1 MAAEIGAAPIN
12 TLTVQV
18 NIMFEEMEILNKNLQ
33 KGMERWLEQDL
44 QQRGRT
50 QEEMPEMTLNRP
62 SERDSNLFISMIDS
76 YFNTAFDELLQRT
89 CKDLIQKWNHEGGK
103 RDFAIG
109 VIIEMLKDRYQLRDE
124 QALKTSLE
132 NIDDWKIIKKLM
144 GLAAFM
150 EDWIFAAYTAL
161 IERVLNSEEH
171 TRERIMGD
179 IRALIYLQLGNDI
192 IEELTPAIQRIEDL
206 QELKQVFIAAA
217 RAPNLGTLRQAHPEL
232 QNTKKVERSSP
243 AQQ

>member
-1 MAAEIGAAPIN
+1 MAAGTGAAPIN
-12 TLTVQV
+12 ILTGQE
-18 NIMFEEMEILNKNLQ
+18 NIMFEEIEILNKNLQ

-50 QEEMPEMTLNRP
+50 QEEMQEMTLNRP

-76 YFNTAFDELLQRT
+76 YFNTAFDELLERT
-89 CKDLIQKWNHEGGK
+89 CKEIIQKWNHEGGK

-124 QALKTSLE
+124 QALKTSLQ

-150 EDWIFAAYTAL
+150 EDWIFATYIAF

-171 TRERIMGD
+171 TREGIIGD
-179 IRALIYLQLGNDI
+179 IRALIYLQLGKDI

>member
-1 MAAEIGAAPIN
+1 
-12 TLTVQV
+12 
-18 NIMFEEMEILNKNLQ
+18 
-33 KGMERWLEQDL
+33 
-44 QQRGRT
+44 
-50 QEEMPEMTLNRP
+50 
-62 SERDSNLFISMIDS
+62 
-76 YFNTAFDELLQRT
+76 
-89 CKDLIQKWNHEGGK
+89 
-103 RDFAIG
+103 
-109 VIIEMLKDRYQLRDE
+109 MLKDRYQLRDE
-124 QALKTSLE
+124 QALKTSLQ
-132 NIDDWKIIKKLM
+132 NIADWQIIKKLI

-150 EDWIFAAYTAL
+150 QDWIFAAYTAL

-171 TRERIMGD
+171 TRERIIGD

-232 QNTKKVERSSP
+232 QNTEKVERSSS

>member
-1 MAAEIGAAPIN
+1 MNVAPTN
-12 TLTVQV
+12 TLTGQV

-50 QEEMPEMTLNRP
+50 QEEMQEMTLNRP
-62 SERDSNLFISMIDS
+62 SERDSNLFISMVDS
-76 YFNTAFDELLQRT
+76 YFNTAFDELLERT
-89 CKDLIQKWNHEGGK
+89 CKELIQTWNHEGGK

-109 VIIEMLKDRYQLRDE
+109 VILEMLKDRYQLRDE
-124 QALKTSLE
+124 QALKTSLQ

-150 EDWIFAAYTAL
+150 EDWIFAAYIAL
-161 IERVLNSEEH
+161 IERVLNSKEH
-171 TRERIMGD
+171 TRERIIGD
-179 IRALIYLQLGNDI
+179 IRALIYLQLGKDI

-217 RAPNLGTLRQAHPEL
+217 RAPNLGTLRQAHREL
-232 QNTKKVERSSP
+232 QNTEKVERSSP

>member
-1 MAAEIGAAPIN
+1 MAVGTEAAPIN

-33 KGMERWLEQDL
+33 KGIERWLEQDL

-50 QEEMPEMTLNRP
+50 HEEMQEMTLNRP

-89 CKDLIQKWNHEGGK
+89 CKELIQKWNHEGGK

-109 VIIEMLKDRYQLRDE
+109 VILEMLKDRYQLRDE
-124 QALKTSLE
+124 QALKTSLQ

-161 IERVLNSEEH
+161 IERALNSEEH
-171 TRERIMGD
+171 TRERIIGD
-179 IRALIYLQLGNDI
+179 IRALIYLQLGKDI
-192 IEELTPAIQRIEDL
+192 IEELAPAIQRIEDL

-232 QNTKKVERSSP
+232 QNTEKAERSAP

>member
-1 MAAEIGAAPIN
+1 
-12 TLTVQV
+12 
-18 NIMFEEMEILNKNLQ
+18 MFEEMEILNKNLQ

-50 QEEMPEMTLNRP
+50 QEEMQEMTLNRP
-62 SERDSNLFISMIDS
+62 SENDRGFFMGTIDS
-76 YFNTAFDELLQRT
+76 YFNTAFDELLERT

-109 VIIEMLKDRYQLRDE
+109 VILEMLKDQGQLKDE
-124 QALKTSLE
+124 QALKTYLQ

-150 EDWIFAAYTAL
+150 EDWIFVSYTAL
-161 IERVLNSEEH
+161 IERVLNSKEH
-171 TRERIMGD
+171 TREGVIGD
-179 IRALIYLQLGNDI
+179 IRALIYLQLGKDI

-206 QELKQVFIAAA
+206 QELKRVFIAAA

-243 AQQ
+243 AQQQK

>member
-1 MAAEIGAAPIN
+1 MAIGTEAAPIN
-12 TLTVQV
+12 TLTVQE
-18 NIMFEEMEILNKNLQ
+18 NIVFEEIEILNKNLQ

-44 QQRGRT
+44 EQRGRT
-50 QEEMPEMTLNRP
+50 QEEMQEMTLNRP
-62 SERDSNLFISMIDS
+62 SERDSNLFISMVDS

-89 CKDLIQKWNHEGGK
+89 CKELIQKWNHEGGK

-109 VIIEMLKDRYQLRDE
+109 VILEMLKDRYQLRDE
-124 QALKTSLE
+124 QTLKTSLQ

-150 EDWIFAAYTAL
+150 EDWIFAAYIAL

-171 TRERIMGD
+171 TRERITGD
-179 IRALIYLQLGNDI
+179 IRALIYLQLGKDI
-192 IEELTPAIQRIEDL
+192 IEELAPAIQRIEDL

-232 QNTKKVERSSP
+232 QKTKKVERSSP

>member
-1 MAAEIGAAPIN
+1 MDVAPTN

-50 QEEMPEMTLNRP
+50 HEEMQEMTLNRP

-76 YFNTAFDELLQRT
+76 YFNTAFDELLERT
-89 CKDLIQKWNHEGGK
+89 CKELIQKWNHEGGK

-109 VIIEMLKDRYQLRDE
+109 VILEMLKDQGQLKDE
-124 QALKTSLE
+124 QALRTSLQ
-132 NIDDWKIIKKLM
+132 NVDDWKIIKKLM

-150 EDWIFAAYTAL
+150 SPGIFAAYTGIIEHHIKTDESTRDEIIRDIKVLL
-161 IERVLNSEEH
+161 I
-171 TRERIMGD
+171 
-179 IRALIYLQLGNDI
+179 LQLGADAM
-192 IEELTPAIQRIEDL
+192 EKVAPTIQGIDDL

-217 RAPNLGTLRQAHPEL
+217 RAPNLLTFKAALSQQQHAEKSEGPPL
-232 QNTKKVERSSP
+232 Q
-243 AQQ
+243 QQ

>member
-1 MAAEIGAAPIN
+1 
-12 TLTVQV
+12 
-18 NIMFEEMEILNKNLQ
+18 MFEEMEILNKNLQ

-50 QEEMPEMTLNRP
+50 QEEMQRMTLNRP
-62 SERDSNLFISMIDS
+62 SENDRGFFMITIDN
-76 YFNTAFDELLQRT
+76 YFNTAFDELLERT

-103 RDFAIG
+103 RDFAIS
-109 VIIEMLKDRYQLRDE
+109 VILEMLKDRYQLRDE
-124 QALKTSLE
+124 QALKTSLQ
-132 NIDDWKIIKKLM
+132 NIADWQIIKKLM

-150 EDWIFAAYTAL
+150 QDWIFAAYTAL
-161 IERVLNSEEH
+161 IERILNSEEH
-171 TRERIMGD
+171 TRERIIGD

-217 RAPNLGTLRQAHPEL
+217 RAPNLGTLRQAHPEF
-232 QNTKKVERSSP
+232 QNTEKVERSSP
-243 AQQ
+243 SQQ